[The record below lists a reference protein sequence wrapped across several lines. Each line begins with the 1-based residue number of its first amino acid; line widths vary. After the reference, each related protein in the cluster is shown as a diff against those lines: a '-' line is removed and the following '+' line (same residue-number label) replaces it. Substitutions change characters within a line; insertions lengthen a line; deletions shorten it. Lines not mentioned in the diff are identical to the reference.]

1 MEDPKKA
8 SKKYT
13 LSKQKKKRIIL
24 KKRDTSKPSK
34 YNWELKFGPNDVNVK
49 TEIINQNLIHKP
61 KKINLT
67 PIIRVNTEIPEKKPD
82 YLKEIISKREK
93 RNRSKSSKERENKS
107 TDMYESNVKSEKWE
121 KEINKKG
128 NIIDNIN
135 DVQIKAKNI
144 EKEADLKEKEL
155 QLWGGIENNPE
166 LGRKVS
172 SLLIDSIEAKIN
184 ILKKINMN
192 NNA

>member
-1 MEDPKKA
+1 M
-8 SKKYT
+8 S
-13 LSKQKKKRIIL
+13 
-24 KKRDTSKPSK
+24 
-34 YNWELKFGPNDVNVK
+34 
-49 TEIINQNLIHKP
+49 TE
-61 KKINLT
+61 
-67 PIIRVNTEIPEKKPD
+67 VPEKKPD
-82 YLKEIISKREK
+82 YLKEIISNRGK
-93 RNRSKSSKERENKS
+93 RNSNKSSNERENKS
-107 TDMYESNVKSEKWE
+107 TDMFVSQKKAEKWE

-155 QLWGGIENNPE
+155 QLRGGIENNPE